1 MRIFLALASSP
12 NPTFAS
18 DLWKWNLYDPL
29 VDLGHDVVLWD
40 GGIQPLFDVN
50 PRSPECV
57 PLRQRFGEAFLR
69 AVESAHA
76 AGRLDLVLTYVSDSH
91 LEPEVITRVREKIAP
106 ILNFFCN
113 NVHQFHLVERTARY
127 FDFCLV
133 PEHEALRK
141 YERAGARPMFWPMA
155 ANPTYY
161 HPIETPLEY
170 DCTFAGQRYADR
182 GSLVLALLEA
192 GIAADAFGQSWRPG
206 AAEPTG
212 GSAPGGNTLRR
223 SLVLLARGRNP
234 LRAARDTLD
243 WRRLQQ
249 RHASRLHG
257 PVSDPEYVRL
267 YSSSRISLGFT
278 IVGDTH
284 RGLRPQRQVRL
295 REFEGPMSGAF
306 YLTGWMDEMALH
318 YEVGR
323 EIVCYRS
330 AAELVDRA
338 RWYLAN
344 DSERER
350 VRRAGYERALRDHT
364 WHRRYRTLF
373 ADLAKRKV
381 VRAD

>member
-12 NPTFAS
+12 NPSFAS

-40 GGIQPLFDVN
+40 GGIQPLFDVD

-57 PLRQRFGEAFLR
+57 PLRQRFSETFLR
-69 AVESAHA
+69 AVEAAHA
-76 AGRLDLVLTYVSDSH
+76 AARLDLVLTYVSDSH
-91 LEPEVITRVREKIAP
+91 LEPAAIDRVREKIAP

-113 NVHQFHLVERTARY
+113 NVHQFHLVERSARH

-141 YERAGARPMFWPMA
+141 YQRAGARPLFWPMA

-161 HPIETPLEY
+161 HPVETPFEY
-170 DCTFAGQRYADR
+170 DCSFAGQRYADR
-182 GSLVLALLEA
+182 GSLVLALLERGVA
-192 GIAADAFGQSWRPG
+192 TDAFGQSWRPG
-206 AAEPTG
+206 AAEG
-212 GSAPGGNTLRR
+212 AGAPAGNALVRSLALLRR
-223 SLVLLARGRNP
+223 GRDP

-249 RHASRLHG
+249 RHARHLHG
-257 PVSDPEYVRL
+257 PVSDSEYVRL

-284 RGLRPQRQVRL
+284 RALRPQRQVRL

-323 EIVCYRS
+323 EIVCYHS
-330 AAELVDRA
+330 AAELTDLA

-350 VRRAGYERALRDHT
+350 VQRAGHERALRDHT
-364 WHRRYRTLF
+364 WHQRYRTLF
-373 ADLAKRKV
+373 ADLAR
-381 VRAD
+381 RNILRRPY